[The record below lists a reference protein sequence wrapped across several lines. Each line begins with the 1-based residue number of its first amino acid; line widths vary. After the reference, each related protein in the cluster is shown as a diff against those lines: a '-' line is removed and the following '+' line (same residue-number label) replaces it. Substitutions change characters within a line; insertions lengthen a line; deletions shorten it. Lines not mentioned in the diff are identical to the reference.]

1 MLSWA
6 REDNW
11 NYTSDANG
19 QAADDDDR
27 VPLPLMVS
35 HDAQQSNQ
43 ILRRLKQSWRQK
55 KALVLE
61 VFYGIQ

>member
-11 NYTSDANG
+11 NYISNANG
-19 QAADDDDR
+19 HAAGDDR

-35 HDAQQSNQ
+35 HDAQRINQ
-43 ILRRLKQSWRQK
+43 ILWRLKQSWRQK
-55 KALVLE
+55 KTMVLE
-61 VFYGIQ
+61 VVYGLQ